1 MTNNRT
7 ILITGVTGNQGGA
20 VAQALQGT
28 GFHLRG
34 LTRKPDSER
43 AAALARQGVDI
54 VKGDLDDEATLR
66 RALAGAWGVFGV
78 QNAGEAGV
86 EREEAQGKRLATLAR
101 EAGVEHYV
109 YTSVGSAHKR
119 TGVPHFDNKWRI
131 EETVRGLRFPSHV
144 ILRPV
149 FFMEN
154 LLAPFSLQGSTLA
167 WALGQ
172 GTKLQMI
179 AVDDIGW
186 FGARAFTDAAALNRR
201 EIDLAGDVRTMPE
214 AAEIL
219 TEALGRPI
227 AFAQTPIEQ
236 VRQYS
241 KDMALMLRMVRAR
254 RLQRRHRWP
263 GTRVRPRAH
272 EAPRL
277 GTPPRATKWALND
290 SRRAR
295 MKAVRL
301 LEYGGQLVFN
311 DVPTPTIA
319 RDEILVKI
327 KSTAVNHLDLVEASG
342 TARQILP
349 IDLPWIPGHEFS
361 GVVEQIGSD
370 VAACAPGDAVFGTT
384 TGMGAYAEY
393 LAVKA
398 AAIARKPSNLSFEE
412 AASVPVASQT
422 AWQGIFTH
430 GHLEKGQ
437 TILIHGGAGAVG
449 AYAVQLASH
458 AGATVIATASGDD
471 EAYLKSIGASRV
483 IDYREAQ
490 FEKVLREKVD
500 VVFDLIGGDTQ
511 KRSFLVLKEGGHL
524 VSATQPVSQEET
536 ARHRVS
542 GVMMRLAPSGDV
554 LGRIARLLE
563 EGTIRPD
570 VATVYALQDAAQA
583 WKDIAGNLP
592 GVHGMSPSGPGAA
605 RRRSHGKIVL
615 RVA

>member
-1 MTNNRT
+1 
-7 ILITGVTGNQGGA
+7 
-20 VAQALQGT
+20 
-28 GFHLRG
+28 
-34 LTRKPDSER
+34 
-43 AAALARQGVDI
+43 
-54 VKGDLDDEATLR
+54 
-66 RALAGAWGVFGV
+66 
-78 QNAGEAGV
+78 
-86 EREEAQGKRLATLAR
+86 
-101 EAGVEHYV
+101 
-109 YTSVGSAHKR
+109 
-119 TGVPHFDNKWRI
+119 
-131 EETVRGLRFPSHV
+131 
-144 ILRPV
+144 
-149 FFMEN
+149 
-154 LLAPFSLQGSTLA
+154 
-167 WALGQ
+167 
-172 GTKLQMI
+172 
-179 AVDDIGW
+179 
-186 FGARAFTDAAALNRR
+186 
-201 EIDLAGDVRTMPE
+201 
-214 AAEIL
+214 
-219 TEALGRPI
+219 
-227 AFAQTPIEQ
+227 
-236 VRQYS
+236 
-241 KDMALMLRMVRAR
+241 
-254 RLQRRHRWP
+254 
-263 GTRVRPRAH
+263 
-272 EAPRL
+272 
-277 GTPPRATKWALND
+277 
-290 SRRAR
+290 

-301 LEYGGQLVFN
+301 LEYGGQLVF
-311 DVPTPTIA
+311 DEVPTPTIA

-370 VAACAPGDAVFGTT
+370 VSACAPGDAVIGTS
-384 TGMGAYAEY
+384 GMGAYAEY
-393 LAVKA
+393 LAVKP

-471 EAYLKSIGASRV
+471 EAYLNSIGASRV

-524 VSATQPVSQEET
+524 VAATQPVSQEET

-542 GVMMRLAPSGDV
+542 GAMMRLAPSADG

-592 GVHGMSPSGPGAA
+592 PSGPGAT

>member
-1 MTNNRT
+1 
-7 ILITGVTGNQGGA
+7 
-20 VAQALQGT
+20 
-28 GFHLRG
+28 
-34 LTRKPDSER
+34 
-43 AAALARQGVDI
+43 
-54 VKGDLDDEATLR
+54 
-66 RALAGAWGVFGV
+66 
-78 QNAGEAGV
+78 
-86 EREEAQGKRLATLAR
+86 
-101 EAGVEHYV
+101 
-109 YTSVGSAHKR
+109 
-119 TGVPHFDNKWRI
+119 
-131 EETVRGLRFPSHV
+131 
-144 ILRPV
+144 
-149 FFMEN
+149 
-154 LLAPFSLQGSTLA
+154 
-167 WALGQ
+167 
-172 GTKLQMI
+172 
-179 AVDDIGW
+179 
-186 FGARAFTDAAALNRR
+186 
-201 EIDLAGDVRTMPE
+201 
-214 AAEIL
+214 
-219 TEALGRPI
+219 
-227 AFAQTPIEQ
+227 
-236 VRQYS
+236 
-241 KDMALMLRMVRAR
+241 
-254 RLQRRHRWP
+254 
-263 GTRVRPRAH
+263 
-272 EAPRL
+272 
-277 GTPPRATKWALND
+277 
-290 SRRAR
+290 

-319 RDEILVKI
+319 ADEILVKI
-327 KSTAVNHLDLVEASG
+327 KSTAVNHLDLVKASG

-361 GVVEQIGSD
+361 GVVEQTGSD
-370 VAACAPGDAVFGTT
+370 VAGYAPGDAVFAANE
-384 TGMGAYAEY
+384 TGGAYAEY
-393 LAVKA
+393 LAVKP
-398 AAIARKPSNLSFEE
+398 AAIARKPSNLTFEE
-412 AASVPVASQT
+412 AASVPVAAQT

-471 EAYLKSIGASRV
+471 DAYLNSIGASRV

-524 VSATQPVSQEET
+524 VSAIQPVSQEET
-536 ARHRVS
+536 TRHRVS
-542 GVMMRLAPSGDV
+542 GEMMRLAPSGDV